1 MRSMTTV
8 LSVHH
13 HHHHQNRSLECR
25 RQKWCW
31 KKQLQP
37 PAFFVLD
44 KRRKTKTTKTVSP
57 TFVLGNVV
65 LPSCLSLSDDDDD
78 DDDASHHHH
87 RTTLRR
93 RRRRRRR
100 RCGEGWERRR
110 AVRAHSG
117 TESSSSSARATEE
130 SVRKAVASRVS
141 KAKQKAMELAT
152 REKKAR
158 LEQRGGKETA
168 ETAKENVD
176 ISGGRHG
183 MDGATDGVAGAL
195 SSSYRSNR
203 SSGGTFERADDERVK
218 AIEAE
223 LLEKEENVKLLDAKV
238 EEMETE
244 MQKRSEELSAMHR
257 EVSEKEKKMREEM
270 NAREEKENE
279 AFLVLERGFQLE
291 MDSLKKEIESSKK
304 DADIARA
311 EAEETRTKLET
322 EIEREKEANETLRKD
337 IENLKMKQMEADASG
352 DIEKKMRENAQLTA
366 EINVLKDK
374 VSQMVALESEVT
386 RLKEKEALNESL
398 ENEIEQLRAEMAKN
412 TLNDADAVI
421 EELSALDDENVSLK
435 KEIGTLKLKLEN
447 AQESL
452 ETTKTT
458 FDVFKAT
465 TEQFDLETRELMD
478 ERETLLKKIIELER
492 VLEESIEEQKTLQ
505 QALAGEQEKNN
516 KLISSQK
523 ETATVATSAT
533 VSASSQ
539 PPITRGV
546 VINDDEIELR
556 RQGVPV
562 GDELDALAN
571 DAGERA
577 YQKLYDHHAEAMM
590 IETVRIVDARKTAKD
605 SGKVF
610 DNAFE
615 SVRNV
620 YACVSR
626 PLAGSK
632 VIILYNRK
640 QLLPNDNSSLEEV
653 KSMFAM
659 IGYNGWSLQHAIK
672 VDLQPLKNDHS
683 PLANHDQENCDW
695 WKFELDVPSEA
706 LVIDFVVGDSKG
718 NFDNNN
724 GKDYHIETA
733 AETDEIVE
741 DNSREAQ
748 IDREY
753 KLLAEKRREKNE
765 EDLMFVRKC
774 AENAVRAKAAL
785 LAKKAISSIRGEFR
799 VHTDPL
805 RPKAGEKVTI
815 RYRPDGGPLTFARA
829 IYVDINFNRVKSHP
843 GKMEKVDMR
852 AGINGGVL
860 ETTIDVPLDAHVVDF
875 LFKDNGIFVD
885 DNEGVEYHCDV
896 IGASGVAPTLHIA
909 HLAVEMAP
917 IAKVGGLGDV
927 VTALSRA
934 VQEQG
939 HHVDVYVPKY
949 DCMNYKEIEGL
960 RKVDQFHYG
969 NDVVNIYQGF
979 VEGVQVTFIDPEC
992 GHFRVGCIY
1001 GRGDDHIRF
1010 GYFSDACVAYMKH
1023 ANCFPDVIHV
1033 HDWQTAPA
1041 IWSPDRPETTA
1052 TALTIHNLQFGQDLI
1067 RRAMIECTFA
1077 TTVSPTYAEEI
1088 KHHPSINVI
1097 QEREPGKFK
1106 GIRNGIDN
1114 DIWDPY
1120 SDEFLPLRYDWQTCK
1135 EGKREAKLELL
1146 KRMRMD
1152 ATDFESKPIVACVTR
1167 LTEQKGVHL
1176 IKRACRYA
1184 LEKGAYFVL
1193 LGSAPDDR
1201 IAHDFANLA
1210 NEMKSQHPGHGGF
1223 FFSYDEPLSH
1233 LIYAGADIFC
1243 VPSMFEPCGLTQ
1255 MIAMRYGA
1263 VPLVRRTGG
1272 LRDTVFDVQLDP
1284 ARAAS
1289 HGKSCNGYNF
1299 DGEHEQDIEY
1309 ALNRALGDY
1318 FDRDKWNQMDLPS
1331 AGMRQD
1337 WSWTSPSER
1346 YVDLYWNARSRVN
1359 RQ

>member
-1 MRSMTTV
+1 MLKTTTTCAAAA
-8 LSVHH
+8 
-13 HHHHQNRSLECR
+13 HHHQNRQRVVSWR
-25 RQKWCW
+25 W
-31 KKQLQP
+31 KKTTKKKQQP
-37 PAFFVLD
+37 PKTTAFFVLD
-44 KRRKTKTTKTVSP
+44 ASLKSFP
-57 TFVLGNVV
+57 LW
-65 LPSCLSLSDDDDD
+65 SLSDDDDD
-78 DDDASHHHH
+78 DCA
-87 RTTLRR
+87 TPRR
-93 RRRRRRR
+93 RRRRK
-100 RCGEGWERRR
+100 RCGERRR

-117 TESSSSSARATEE
+117 TESSSAAARAATEEE

-141 KAKQKAMELAT
+141 KAKEKAMELAT
-152 REKKAR
+152 REKMAR
-158 LEQRGGKETA
+158 GGGKEGEEEKAKETAA

-176 ISGGRHG
+176 DISGEWNG
-183 MDGATDGVAGAL
+183 MDGTTDGVAGAPR
-195 SSSYRSNR
+195 SSNRSNR
-203 SSGGTFERADDERVK
+203 SSGGTFERAADDDERVK

-311 EAEETRTKLET
+311 EAEETRTELET

-352 DIEKKMRENAQLTA
+352 DMEKKMRENAQLTA

-386 RLKEKEALNESL
+386 RLKEKQALNESL

-412 TLNDADAVI
+412 TLNDEDAVI
-421 EELSALDDENVSLK
+421 EELSALDDENASLK
-435 KEIGTLKLKLEN
+435 KEIGTLKLKLET

-452 ETTKTT
+452 ETTKAT

-516 KLISSQK
+516 KLLISSQK

-539 PPITRGV
+539 PPMTRGV
-546 VINDDEIELR
+546 VINDDETELR

-562 GDELDALAN
+562 GDELDSLAN

-590 IETVRIVDARKTAKD
+590 IEAVRIVDARTTAKD

-672 VDLQPLKNDHS
+672 VDLQPMKNDHS
-683 PLANHDQENCDW
+683 PLANHDQEKCDW

-733 AETDEIVE
+733 AETDGIVE

-765 EDLMFVRKC
+765 EDLTFVRKC

-829 IYVDINFNRVKSHP
+829 IYVDINFNRVKNHP
-843 GKMEKVDMR
+843 CKMEKVDMR

-1120 SDEFLPLRYDWQTCK
+1120 NDEFLPLRYDWQTCK